1 MSMFRYRAYS
11 SIGDLIEGDIEAR
24 SSEDAEDALWRRGL
38 TPLSLR
44 ETRAG
49 AKGSL
54 LTLQLGARKPSPADI
69 ASFTREF
76 ATLEQAD
83 VPLDH
88 SLRLLSTQSAT
99 PALRALA
106 EEILRRVVDGA
117 SLSDA
122 LATRADL
129 FGADYINIVRAGETM
144 GNAAQALSDMAE
156 ILERRLEMRARI
168 QSGLV
173 YPALLIVLA
182 IVSTAVVLGA
192 LVPNIAPIF
201 ADSGQPM
208 PAGLQFVIDVSA
220 NWRWGAAGL
229 ALIAA
234 LIFAL
239 RRYAAASPEFGVR
252 FDRALLALPYAGP
265 LAARLQTARFAYT
278 LGSSLKAGVPLL
290 QGLESA
296 RAVLSDRYFSAEL
309 AKVIESVRGG
319 GALSSALEQVERL
332 PATTPTMTR
341 IGEEA
346 GRLDDMLLR
355 HASMLERQTQRSL
368 EQAVGLVTPTLT
380 ILIAAVVGGLVMTVM
395 DAVLGIND
403 LAMR

>member
-1 MSMFRYRAYS
+1 MSIFRYRAYS
-11 SIGDLIEGDIEAR
+11 STGDLIEGDIEAR

-49 AKGSL
+49 GKGSL

-88 SLRLLSTQSAT
+88 SLRLLATQSAT

-106 EEILRRVVDGA
+106 DEILRRVVDGA

-122 LATRADL
+122 LATRTDL
-129 FGADYINIVRAGETM
+129 FGPDYISIVRAGETM
-144 GNAAQALSDMAE
+144 GKAAQALADMAD

-182 IVSTAVVLGA
+182 IVSTSVVLGT

-201 ADSGQPM
+201 VDSGQPM

-220 NWRWGAAGL
+220 NWRWGVGAIALLTAL
-229 ALIAA
+229 AVT
-234 LIFAL
+234 L
-239 RRYAAASPEFGVR
+239 RRYAAASPDFGVR

-265 LAARLQTARFAYT
+265 LSAKLQTARFAYT

-309 AKVIESVRGG
+309 AKVIETVRGG
-319 GALSSALEQVERL
+319 GALSAALERVERL
-332 PATTPTMTR
+332 PPTTATMTR

-355 HASMLERQTQRSL
+355 LASMFERQTQRSL
-368 EQAVGLVTPTLT
+368 ERAVGLVTPTLT
-380 ILIAAVVGGLVMTVM
+380 ILIAAVVGGLVMTMM

-403 LAMR
+403 LALR

>member
-1 MSMFRYRAYS
+1 MSNFRYRAYS
-11 SIGDLIEGDIEAR
+11 SIGDLVEGDIEAR

-44 ETRAG
+44 EIRAG

-54 LTLQLGARKPSPADI
+54 LTLQFGARKPSAADI

-106 EEILRRVVDGA
+106 EEILRRVVDGG
-117 SLSDA
+117 SLSEA

-144 GNAAQALSDMAE
+144 GNAAQALADMAE
-156 ILERRLEMRARI
+156 ILERRLEMRGRI

-182 IVSTAVVLGA
+182 VVSTAVVLGA

-208 PAGLQFVIDVSA
+208 PAGLQFVIDASA
-220 NWRWGAAGL
+220 NWRWGVAGL
-229 ALIAA
+229 ALVAA
-234 LIFAL
+234 LVLAL

-265 LAARLQTARFAYT
+265 LAAKLQTARFAYT

-290 QGLESA
+290 QSLESA

-309 AKVIESVRGG
+309 AKVIETVRGG
-319 GALSSALEQVERL
+319 GALSSALERIERL
-332 PATTPTMTR
+332 PATTPTMAR